1 MLMDKPAAS
10 MGLQQNSFRLVRRLQ
25 GHQRALSTSVS
36 NTAAFL
42 IIAFVFVNFLVLGFK
57 IGGFISETETV
68 KQYLDAKS
76 TTKYLRSP

>member
-1 MLMDKPAAS
+1 MDKPAAS
-10 MGLQQNSFRLVRRLQ
+10 MGMLQNSFRLVRTQR
-25 GHQRALSTSVS
+25 QRALSTSLS

-57 IGGFISETETV
+57 IGGIVGETETV
-68 KQYLDAKS
+68 KQYLDGKS

>member
-1 MLMDKPAAS
+1 MFMDKPAS
-10 MGLQQNSFRLVRRLQ
+10 MGLQLNSFRLVRPQ
-25 GHQRALSTSVS
+25 GQRALSTSFS

-42 IIAFVFVNFLVLGFK
+42 IIAFVFVNCLVLGFK
-57 IGGFISETETV
+57 IGGIIGETETV